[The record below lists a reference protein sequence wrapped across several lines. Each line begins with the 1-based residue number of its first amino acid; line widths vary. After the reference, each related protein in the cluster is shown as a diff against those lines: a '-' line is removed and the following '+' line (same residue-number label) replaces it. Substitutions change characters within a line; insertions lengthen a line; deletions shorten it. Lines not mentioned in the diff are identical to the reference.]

1 MNWLDFGDLDLIFK
15 VTAVEKLKIHG
26 SRGVRERLCA
36 GVGEGVEPVY
46 SENIVTSYSCIYHC
60 TDSLV
65 LVDSG
70 GGGGGG
76 CGEAGGNCLLWKH
89 CY

>member
-1 MNWLDFGDLDLIFK
+1 M
-15 VTAVEKLKIHG
+15 
-26 SRGVRERLCA
+26 RERLCA

-65 LVDSG
+65 LVDRG
-70 GGGGGG
+70 GGRGGVGRRGG
-76 CGEAGGNCLLWKH
+76 TVYSENIVTSYSCIYH
-89 CY
+89 CIDSLVLVDSVNPSQTA